1 LAGFL
6 AVARIGFFEVARVIS
21 GLFLHSILAPVVNMA
36 AEGDQAPAGLDD
48 DHFETGQSG
57 ASATYP
63 QQCSSLRKN
72 GFVMLKGR
80 PCKIVEMS
88 TSKTGKHGHA
98 KVHLVGLDIFTGK
111 KYDDLCP
118 STHNMDV
125 PNVKRED
132 LQLTNIGDDG
142 FLSLMN
148 DNGVMREDLKL
159 PEGEVGQKIREE
171 FDNGRELLLTVL
183 KAIDDECVIAW
194 KPNTAAEK

>member
-1 LAGFL
+1 
-6 AVARIGFFEVARVIS
+6 
-21 GLFLHSILAPVVNMA
+21 MA
-36 AEGDQAPAGLDD
+36 EEHDLDE
-48 DHFETGQSG
+48 HFEAGDSG

-98 KVHLVGLDIFTGK
+98 KVHMVGLDIFTQR

-125 PNVKRED
+125 PVVKRED
-132 LQLTNIGDDG
+132 FTLLNIGDDG
-142 FLSLMN
+142 FLSLMGEGG
-148 DNGVMREDLKL
+148 DVREDLKL
-159 PEGEVGQKIREE
+159 PEGELGQKIREE
-171 FDNGRELLLTVL
+171 HDGGRELLCTVL
-183 KAIDDECVIAW
+183 KATGEECVIAW
-194 KPNTAAEK
+194 KPNTAADK